1 MSIPAKTTIGLVG
14 TTGSG
19 KTTTIDLI
27 LGLLEPISGFI
38 KVDDR

>member
-19 KTTTIDLI
+19 KLQQLTLYWVCWNQYQDYK
-27 LGLLEPISGFI
+27 S
-38 KVDDR
+38 